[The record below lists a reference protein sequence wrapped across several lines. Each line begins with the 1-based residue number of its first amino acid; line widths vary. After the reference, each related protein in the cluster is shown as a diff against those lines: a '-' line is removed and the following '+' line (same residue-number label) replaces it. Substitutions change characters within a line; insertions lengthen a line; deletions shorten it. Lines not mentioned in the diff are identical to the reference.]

1 MTRVF
6 IAVYLVEAG
15 LILTA
20 APWTEWWRVNYF
32 ADRLPWLR
40 HLMMTDGMRSL
51 VVVVGL
57 LTIAVGVIDLWR
69 VLAQRF
75 GRRSSASDVVDS

>member
-20 APWTEWWRVNYF
+20 APWTEWWRRNYF
-32 ADRLPWLR
+32 ADLLPWLR
-40 HLMMTDGMRSL
+40 MLMGTPGMRAL
-51 VVVVGL
+51 VVAVGVLTVVVGL
-57 LTIAVGVIDLWR
+57 TDLWTTM
-69 VLAQRF
+69 AARF
-75 GRRSSASDVVDS
+75 GRGRSSPDVIDP

>member
-20 APWTEWWRVNYF
+20 APWTDWWRRNYF
-32 ADRLPWLR
+32 AELLPWLR
-40 HLMMTDGMRSL
+40 VLMATPGMRAF
-51 VVVVGL
+51 VVAVGL
-57 LTIAVGVIDLWR
+57 LTVVVGVTDLWQT
-69 VLAQRF
+69 LAERF
-75 GRRSSASDVVDS
+75 GRRASSTDVVDP

>member
-20 APWTEWWRVNYF
+20 APWTDWWSRNYF
-32 ADRLPWLR
+32 ADLLPWLR
-40 HLMMTDGMRSL
+40 ALMTTSSMRAL
-51 VVVVGL
+51 VVTVGL
-57 LTIAVGVIDLWR
+57 LTVAVGVVDLWAL
-69 VLAQRF
+69 LASRF
-75 GRRSSASDVVDS
+75 SRRESVTDIADP

>member
-20 APWTEWWRVNYF
+20 APWTEWWRRNYF
-32 ADRLPWLR
+32 ADLLPWLR
-40 HLMMTDGMRSL
+40 MLMSTPGMRAL
-51 VVVVGL
+51 VVTVGL
-57 LTIAVGVIDLWR
+57 LTVAVGVTDLW
-69 VLAQRF
+69 LALAARF
-75 GRRSSASDVVDS
+75 GRRGPTSDVVDQ

>member
-20 APWTEWWRVNYF
+20 APWTEWWRFNYF
-32 ADRLPWLR
+32 ADLLPWLR
-40 HLMMTDGMRSL
+40 TLMSTQGMRAL
-51 VVVVGL
+51 VV
-57 LTIAVGVIDLWR
+57 AVGVLTVAVGLVDLWST
-69 VLAQRF
+69 LAARF
-75 GRRSSASDVVDS
+75 GRRPPAADPVDP

>member
-32 ADRLPWLR
+32 ADLLPWLR
-40 HLMMTDGMRSL
+40 ALMGTPGLRAL
-51 VVVVGL
+51 VVAIGL
-57 LTIAVGVIDLWR
+57 LTVAVGLTDLWLL
-69 VLAQRF
+69 LAARF
-75 GRRSSASDVVDS
+75 GRRGPASDVIDP

>member
-20 APWTEWWRVNYF
+20 APWTDWWRINYF
-32 ADRLPWLR
+32 ADLLPWLR
-40 HLMMTDGMRSL
+40 TLMSTPGMRAL
-51 VVVVGL
+51 VVAVGL
-57 LTIAVGVIDLWR
+57 LTVAVGLTDLWFA
-69 VLAQRF
+69 LAARF
-75 GRRSSASDVVDS
+75 WHRRSASDVIDQ

>member
-20 APWTEWWRVNYF
+20 APWTEWWRRNYF
-32 ADRLPWLR
+32 ADLLPWLR
-40 HLMMTDGMRSL
+40 TLMSTSGMR
-51 VVVVGL
+51 VMVVGIGL
-57 LTIAVGVIDLWR
+57 VTVAIGVTDLW
-69 VLAQRF
+69 LALASRF
-75 GRRSSASDVVDS
+75 GRRGAPTDVIDS

>member
-20 APWTEWWRVNYF
+20 APWTDWWRRNYF
-32 ADRLPWLR
+32 ADLLPWL
-40 HLMMTDGMRSL
+40 HMLMATPGMRAL
-51 VVVVGL
+51 VVTVGL
-57 LTIAVGVIDLWR
+57 LTVAVGITDLW
-69 VLAQRF
+69 LALAARF
-75 GRRSSASDVVDS
+75 GRRGPTSDVVDQ

>member
-1 MTRVF
+1 MTRLF

-20 APWTEWWRVNYF
+20 APWTEWWRFNYF
-32 ADRLPWLR
+32 ADLLPWLR
-40 HLMMTDGMRSL
+40 ALMSTQGMRTL

-57 LTIAVGVIDLWR
+57 VTVTVGLVDLWSA
-69 VLAQRF
+69 LAARF
-75 GRRSSASDVVDS
+75 GRRQPTSDTVDS

>member
-20 APWTEWWRVNYF
+20 APWTDWWRRNYF
-32 ADRLPWLR
+32 ADVLPWVQA
-40 HLMMTDGMRSL
+40 LMTTQSMRAL
-51 VVVVGL
+51 VVTVGV
-57 LTIAVGVIDLWR
+57 LTVAVGVVDLWTT
-69 VLAQRF
+69 LAGRF
-75 GRRSSASDVVDS
+75 GRRGSVSDIVDP